1 MKNLRQILA
10 VGDIVTF
17 PCGNGVSVSVIIN
30 PRSVFSVPQ
39 ISGYFNGLST
49 SLCVMINQSFGTDLE
64 NDGDDGIRN
73 HVVNVDSIAFVHND
87 EHVMG
92 FASAKLLGNGNT
104 VLHLHGVA
112 IGDEFKG
119 SGLAKRLIRGLLMV
133 GRFTHLTC
141 TSQNPVM
148 FNLLSSMCGKIY
160 PSIGEAKI
168 PSEIVSLGECSII
181 GRAGTLDPK
190 TFIIKD
196 LYEKCLYQ
204 SLPRSKVAVVNDW
217 FDSSLSVKDGTTRDG
232 FLFVGK
238 L

>member
-10 VGDIVTF
+10 IGDVVTI
-17 PCGNGVSVSVIIN
+17 PRGDGVSVSVIIN
-30 PRSVFSVPQ
+30 PRPVFSAPQ
-39 ISGYFNGLST
+39 ISRYFNGLSA
-49 SLCVMINQSFGTDLE
+49 SLCVVVNQSFGTDLE

-73 HVVNVDSIAFVHND
+73 HIVNVDSIAFIHNN
-87 EHVMG
+87 EQVMG
-92 FASAKLLGNGNT
+92 FASAKLLGKNNT

-112 IGDEFKG
+112 VDDEFKG
-119 SGLAKRLIRGLLMV
+119 RGFAKRLVSGLLIV
-133 GRFTHLTC
+133 GGFTHLTC

-148 FNLLSSMCGKIY
+148 FSLLSSVCDKVY

-168 PSEIVSLGECSII
+168 PSEIISLGENSII

-204 SLPRSKVAVVNDW
+204 SLPRSKVDAVNDW
-217 FDSSLSVKDGTTRDG
+217 FDSSLGVKDGTTRDA
-232 FLFVGK
+232 FLFVGEV
-238 L
+238 